1 MVNPDLQIKGTGR
14 GGGGRLKK
22 LYSALRF
29 VSQFGLKIKGAQ
41 ESPGPAPGSATGK
54 VVAE

>member
-1 MVNPDLQIKGTGR
+1 MVNPDLQIKGT

-22 LYSALRF
+22 LYSALRV
-29 VSQFGLKIKGAQ
+29 VSQFGLKIKGVQ
-41 ESPGPAPGSATGK
+41 ESPGPAPRSATGK

>member
-29 VSQFGLKIKGAQ
+29 VSQFGLKIKGGRD
-41 ESPGPAPGSATGK
+41 PRAPRLDPPLGK
-54 VVAE
+54 